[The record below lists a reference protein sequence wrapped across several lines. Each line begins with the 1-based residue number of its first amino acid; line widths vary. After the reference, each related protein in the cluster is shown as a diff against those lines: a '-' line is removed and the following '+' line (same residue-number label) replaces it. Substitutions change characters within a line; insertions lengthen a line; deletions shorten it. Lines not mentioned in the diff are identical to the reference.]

1 MCKTNGQVWLS
12 NNSKRTHTHIS
23 STVSP
28 KQPNEPD
35 ETHTHRHQKCSEYGL
50 RLDCMMGDGESQGG
64 WRLVFI
70 PVFILLGFGA
80 ASWLG
85 HDDLKTERW
94 CVSNVAKWFAIVTTV
109 STTCRTEL
117 CFVQK
122 SSLQFHY
129 SFCQPGVWKNF
140 APEIILQSVLLHHM
154 VLLPAKSTVYKFYS
168 NLHKGVITPLSHE
181 LLMVY
186 HTVASNHSS

>member
-1 MCKTNGQVWLS
+1 
-12 NNSKRTHTHIS
+12 
-23 STVSP
+23 
-28 KQPNEPD
+28 
-35 ETHTHRHQKCSEYGL
+35 
-50 RLDCMMGDGESQGG
+50 MGDGESQGG

-85 HDDLKTERW
+85 HDDLKRERW

-117 CFVQK
+117 RFVQK

-140 APEIILQSVLLHHM
+140 APEIILRSVLLHHM
-154 VLLPAKSTVYKFYS
+154 VLLPAKSMVYKFYS
-168 NLHKGVITPLSHE
+168 NLHRQRCYYSTLPAHE
-181 LLMVY
+181 LLMAY
-186 HTVASNHSS
+186 YTMNYWWHASNHCS